1 MISTTMHSS
10 SKSHAIKGKSELK
23 KVAKHNDRGYLS
35 NSYDKDKIQSVIG
48 DSATIESDT
57 INFIDR
63 QFEPTIKEYDEQQKR
78 KDRKIGMLASDYFAA
93 KKRTDLAVE
102 QILQVADKDFWKK
115 WRSDQ
120 TRTSQRTGKKYSTHT
135 FDQSIIEPMNQL
147 FREMALVIENL
158 YGEENTRERILS
170 KIFEAKEQAMAFVN
184 SIPEVK
190 RKRFDSIL
198 KLKKEEKQN
207 AIHSLSK
214 EDQET
219 ITEYNEAKA
228 ELKLIKDKQ
237 LIERTQN
244 GKMHFKIINVTAHYD
259 EWSPHA
265 HMVGVAWADAYKNGP
280 ESQISK
286 SVYLNKYALIV
297 AQERIHELVEEKLKT
312 LEYQKIFEGEELKPK
327 EKGRNQDFTRSQIA
341 AIKETEKTI
350 DKNKKKIKNQENE
363 IKSGKKSISDLQKRN
378 EKAKTENNEL
388 KLVNDDINAQIA
400 QKRAESKGLD
410 ELIRQQKVKA
420 RNLVE
425 QIKPLERIIRIV
437 EACREFGLVDFIRF
451 HLRKRLDQIWDR
463 NEFEG
468 ADPEAVEGLHDLYD
482 VIEEG
487 LDMEELENS
496 ISSIKE
502 MDEYD
507 MH

>member
-10 SKSHAIKGKSELK
+10 AKEHAIKGKSELK

-57 INFIDR
+57 INFIDQ
-63 QFEPTIKEYDEQQKR
+63 QFEPTIKEYDERQKR
-78 KDRKIGMLASDYFAA
+78 KDRKIGMLASDYFAS

-102 QILQVADKDFWKK
+102 QILQVGDKDFWAR
-115 WRSDQ
+115 WRTDQ
-120 TRTSQRTGKKYSTHT
+120 TRTSQRTGKKYSMHT

-158 YGEENTRERILS
+158 YGEENTRKRILS

-207 AIHSLSK
+207 VIHSLSK

-237 LIERTQN
+237 LIERTKN
-244 GKMHFKIINVTAHYD
+244 GQMHFKIINVTAHYD

-265 HMVGVAWADAYKNGP
+265 HMIGVAWADAYKNGP

-286 SVYLNKYALIV
+286 SVYLNKYALSV

-312 LEYQKIFEGEELKPK
+312 LEYQKIFQGEELKPK
-327 EKGRNQDFTRSQIA
+327 EIGRNQDFTRSQIA

-363 IKSGKKSISDLQKRN
+363 IKSGKKSLSNLQKRN

-400 QKRAESKGLD
+400 EKRAESQGLD
-410 ELIRQQKVKA
+410 ELIREQKVKA

-437 EACREFGLVDFIRF
+437 EACREFGLFDFIRF

-468 ADPEAVEGLHDLYD
+468 ADPEAIQGLYDLND

-487 LDMEELENS
+487 FDIEEVENS
-496 ISSIKE
+496 IKNIQE

-507 MH
+507 IH

>member
-63 QFEPTIKEYDEQQKR
+63 QFEPTIKEYDERQKR
-78 KDRKIGMLASDYFAA
+78 KDRKIGMLASDYFAS

-102 QILQVADKDFWKK
+102 QILQVGDKDFWAR
-115 WRSDQ
+115 WRTDQ
-120 TRTSQRTGKKYSTHT
+120 TRTSQRTGKKYSMHT

-158 YGEENTRERILS
+158 YGEENTRKRILS

-214 EDQET
+214 EDKET

-237 LIERTQN
+237 LIERTKN

-286 SVYLNKYALIV
+286 SVYLNKYALSV

-312 LEYQKIFEGEELKPK
+312 LEYQKIFQGEELKPK
-327 EKGRNQDFTRSQIA
+327 EIGRNQDFTRSQIA
-341 AIKETEKTI
+341 AIKETEKVI
-350 DKNKKKIKNQENE
+350 KKNKNKINNQQEV
-363 IKSGKKSISDLQKRN
+363 ITGLQKRTV
-378 EKAKTENNEL
+378 KAKSKNDEL
-388 KLVNDDINAQIA
+388 KQVNDNLGAQIA
-400 QKRAESKGLD
+400 QKRAESQGLD
-410 ELIRQQKVKA
+410 KLIRQQKAKA

-437 EACREFGLVDFIRF
+437 EACREFGLIDFIRF
-451 HLRKRLDQIWDR
+451 HLHKRLNQIWDL

-468 ADPEAVEGLHDLYD
+468 ADPEAIQGLFDLND
-482 VIEEG
+482 AIEEG
-487 LDMEELENS
+487 FDIEELENS
-496 ISSIKE
+496 IKSIQE

-507 MH
+507 IH

>member
-48 DSATIESDT
+48 DSATMESDT

-244 GKMHFKIINVTAHYD
+244 GQMHFKIINVTAHYD

-341 AIKETEKTI
+341 AIKETEKVI
-350 DKNKKKIKNQENE
+350 KKNKHKINNQQEV
-363 IKSGKKSISDLQKRN
+363 ITGLQKRAV
-378 EKAKTENNEL
+378 KAKSKNDEL
-388 KLVNDDINAQIA
+388 KHAIDNLDVEIA
-400 QKRAESKGLD
+400 KKRAESKGLD
-410 ELIRQQKVKA
+410 DLIRKQKEHNKRLIDKA
-420 RNLVE
+420 RQLID
-425 QIKPLERIIRIV
+425 QIKPLERIVRIITAV
-437 EACREFGLVDFIRF
+437 REFGLFDDFIYS
-451 HLRKRLDQIWDR
+451 HLRKRLAQIDF
-463 NEFEG
+463 NELES
-468 ADPEAVEGLHDLYD
+468 ADPEAIEGLFDLND
-482 VIEEG
+482 AIEEG
-487 LDMEELENS
+487 FDIEEVENS
-496 ISSIKE
+496 IKTIQE

-507 MH
+507 IH